1 MSKVCCDI
9 QSKLIQFIYQE
20 KHLKNDHIKYATIKN
35 INTAQKLKMVGI
47 EMYILQTRLVQFK
60 YQEKLKTYLIVR
72 IELFLIENN
81 LKQFHK
87 YK

>member
-9 QSKLIQFIYQE
+9 QSKLIQLTYQE
-20 KHLKNDHIKYATIKN
+20 KHLKNDHIKYATIRN

>member
-9 QSKLIQFIYQE
+9 QSKLIQFTYQE

-35 INTAQKLKMVGI
+35 INTDQKLKMVGI

>member
-9 QSKLIQFIYQE
+9 QSKLIQFTYHE
-20 KHLKNDHIKYATIKN
+20 KHLKNDHIKYATIRN

>member
-1 MSKVCCDI
+1 MSKICSDK
-9 QSKLIQFIYQE
+9 QSKLIQFTYQE
-20 KHLKNDHIKYATIKN
+20 KHLKIDHIKYATIKN
-35 INTAQKLKMVGI
+35 INPAQNLKMVGI